1 MLNQDGDSSEE
12 DEDIISTAIP
22 VASSSSFI
30 AVKQQQQQQ
39 QQQKKFLLPQ
49 PDDEDDEEDEDA
61 PLPSSMQ
68 LVPTE
73 SAEHIESE
81 ECTEAVHALEADCWD
96 INSWILFIDE
106 VEAGR
111 GGKISIPDAHNRF
124 LDKFPRAAK
133 QWKALAEF
141 YTRQQEYILAEEVYN
156 RCLGKCR
163 NVDLWLSY
171 VQMIRQ
177 KFPLEANQ
185 RVVESAY
192 EKAVDNIGMSLISNP
207 LWRSYI
213 DFIREWPD
221 SDAGRKLGAL
231 RKVYQRTV
239 CIPLEDGDI
248 FWKEYELL
256 EKTAGEYFMLF
267 WYHYYTIILRCF
279 KYIF

>member
-12 DEDIISTAIP
+12 DEDIVSKNVSVGATSLVIEQ
-22 VASSSSFI
+22 
-30 AVKQQQQQQ
+30 KQQQQ

-49 PDDEDDEEDEDA
+49 ADDEDEEEDEDA

-73 SAEHIESE
+73 SIEGIESE
-81 ECTEAVHALEADCWD
+81 ECIEALHALEADCWD

-111 GGKISIPDAHNRF
+111 GGSKISIPDAYNRF

-141 YTRQQEYILAEEVYN
+141 HTGQQEYTLAEEVYN

-163 NVDLWLSY
+163 NVELWLSY
-171 VQMIRQ
+171 VQMIRL

-185 RVVESAY
+185 RIVETAY

-213 DFIREWPD
+213 DFITEWPD
-221 SDAGRKLGAL
+221 SDTGRKLG
-231 RKVYQRTV
+231 
-239 CIPLEDGDI
+239 
-248 FWKEYELL
+248 
-256 EKTAGEYFMLF
+256 M
-267 WYHYYTIILRCF
+267 
-279 KYIF
+279 